1 MREAGLHGP
10 WSAVRRAPMVRMAG
24 PFVLGVAVAAG
35 TEPGTSAVLSL
46 LACASLALIGA
57 LLLPV
62 DLRTRWRR
70 GAALALWFMAFGA
83 AWQAVRAPQHD
94 AAHALNAALGE
105 GHWLLEVSGINRQ
118 DVRSV
123 SAEGALRAVLR
134 GDTVEAAKGKV
145 LLSLRC
151 PEEQRPL
158 RPGDRLL
165 VTGALQRIAR
175 VPDPGGFD
183 RRAWAASR
191 GIALE
196 LMAMPSA
203 WSVVGQAWHWSSV
216 FDGPRGRISRWLESS
231 DLNAREGA
239 LVKAMVLGERDELD
253 SGRRDA
259 FVRSGTI
266 HVLAVSGM
274 HVGLIYL
281 VLSSLLS
288 GLGKAGWAR
297 VARGAL
303 VLIGLWC
310 YAGLTG
316 ASPSV
321 MRASVMFSL
330 FTVAGMARARTD
342 HLNSL
347 FAAAWLLLLWDP
359 GMIAQASF
367 QLSFLAVLG
376 IILFQRPLER
386 LWAPRSR
393 WVARTWSLA
402 VLSVSAQALTA
413 PVSLLL
419 FKGFPLW
426 FLPANLVVV
435 TAVGFAVYGSVA
447 LLLLHAVPVAGAVIG
462 WGLRALIAIIDA
474 STAFFAQLPW
484 AYPTVRIGVWEALG
498 LYALILGLGA
508 WWGWRWRTGWYAAM
522 IACALLLGAWSLRAT
537 EGRSRRQLVVYDQ
550 PKGFVAGMLVGR
562 DLVVVASADSL
573 LADPRVVSKLER
585 HQRHAGIA
593 RILPAGT
600 DWQGV
605 TMSEHAVAVMAAGRL
620 RTPGLDVLFASGSM
634 PVPMKDRFDAILLH
648 GSEPFRANALDSLA
662 ILGGPLVLTADVP
675 GRTRR
680 QVLAWAAS
688 RPVALHDI
696 RGQGAFLLEAD

>member
-1 MREAGLHGP
+1 MREADLHGP
-10 WSAVRRAPMVRMAG
+10 WSAARRAPMVRMAG

-35 TEPGTSAVLSL
+35 TEPGVAAMLVL

-83 AWQAVRAPQHD
+83 AWQAVRAPRHD
-94 AAHALNAALGE
+94 AAHALNAALGG

-118 DVRSV
+118 DERSV

-134 GDTVEAAKGKV
+134 GDTAQAVRGSV

-196 LMAMPSA
+196 LMAMPGA
-203 WSVVGQAWHWSSV
+203 WGVVGHAWHWSSL
-216 FDGPRGRISRWLESS
+216 FDGPRERISQWLESS

-239 LVKAMVLGERDELD
+239 MVKAMVLGERDELD
-253 SGRRDA
+253 SARRDA

-274 HVGLIYL
+274 HVGLIYV
-281 VLSSLLS
+281 VLSTLLS
-288 GLGKAGWAR
+288 GMGKSGWAR
-297 VARGAL
+297 VARGLL
-303 VLIGLWC
+303 VLLGLWC

-330 FTVAGMARARTD
+330 FTLAGVARARTD

-359 GMIAQASF
+359 GMVAQASF

-393 WVARTWSLA
+393 WVARTWSLVA
-402 VLSVSAQALTA
+402 LSVSAQALTA

-435 TAVGFAVYGSVA
+435 TAVGLAVYGSVA
-447 LLLLHAVPVAGAVIG
+447 LLLLHAVPFVGAGIA

-484 AYPTVRIGVWEALG
+484 AYPSVRIGAWEAFC
-498 LYALILGLGA
+498 LYALILGAGA
-508 WWGWRWRTGWYAAM
+508 WWGWRWRAGRYAALV
-522 IACALLLGAWSLRAT
+522 AGALLLGAWLMRAT
-537 EGRSRRQLVVYDQ
+537 DGRTRCQLVAYDQ
-550 PKGFVAGMLVGR
+550 PKGFVAGMLLGR

-600 DWQGV
+600 DWQGA
-605 TMSEHAVAVMAAGRL
+605 TLSEHAVAVMAAGRL
-620 RTPGLDVLFASGSM
+620 RAPGLDVLFASGST
-634 PVPMKDRFDAILLH
+634 PLPEQGRFDAIILH
-648 GSEPFRANALDSLA
+648 GGEPFRADALDRLA
-662 ILGGPLVLTADVP
+662 CLGGPLVLTADVP
-675 GRTRR
+675 GRVRR
-680 QVLAWAAS
+680 DVLAWAAG
-688 RPVALHDI
+688 RHAALHDI
-696 RGQGAFLLEAD
+696 RSQGAFLRYAD